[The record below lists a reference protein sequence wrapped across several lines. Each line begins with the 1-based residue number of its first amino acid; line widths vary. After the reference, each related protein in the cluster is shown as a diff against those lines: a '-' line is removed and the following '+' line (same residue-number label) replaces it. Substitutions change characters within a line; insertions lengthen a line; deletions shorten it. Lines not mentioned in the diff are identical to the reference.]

1 MYKKFRIFLAVI
13 LTFVYSG
20 ISLGFLAQAQ
30 TTFGDELVTNVT
42 MTNTAGQNIDDQTV
56 FIF

>member
-42 MTNTAGQNIDDQTV
+42 MTNTASQNIDDQTV